1 MKKLMAVLLALVILA
16 AAGAAWLNASYRI
29 VDARL
34 YPKKAQHL
42 DLRGEEISLRHY
54 EKLRSLLPECEILW
68 DVPFQGDS
76 CASDIRTLTV
86 TEFSQEDADLL
97 AYFPLL
103 ETLDAEQCRDLS
115 WVPEIKEERPELDV
129 RFALTLNG
137 RTYPQDSA
145 QIEAASITETE
156 LALLPYMTQLRQV
169 TVTEGAD
176 AGQLQQLRDYCR
188 EAGIAFGISVN
199 GETLAETQ
207 TVLSIAGLTENQAQL
222 LMLADH
228 LQQLHISEPQAD
240 AQTLLEMRQSM
251 PDTKIT
257 WTKSVLG
264 VPFPDDAREIDL
276 TSVIA
281 RAEGEEPDE
290 KTAYEY
296 ACEQKVMGTQEE
308 VPSSAKVLSE
318 HPLPNKQDM
327 SVQLIT
333 ETETAMAY
341 FPNVEK
347 LVMCG
352 AWLDNEAMAQF
363 RENQREKYKVVWSV
377 ECGALATRTDATLFM
392 PTKYF
397 VTAGS
402 FADWNTYNLKYCE
415 DMVSIDIGH
424 MSVAQLEFVRYMP
437 KLKYLDIALN
447 HILDLSPLAECENLV
462 FLVMHTQ
469 SVEQDYTPLLQ
480 CKQLEDLNI
489 GGNKGNIE
497 PILQM
502 KQLKNLWITQ
512 TDSELYRK
520 AKAALPET
528 NIGYDYSNSN
538 SGWREL
544 PNYFKMRDALLMFYM
559 K

>member
-68 DVPFQGDS
+68 DVPFQGGS

-176 AGQLQQLRDYCR
+176 ARQLQQLRDYCR

-296 ACEQKVMGTQEE
+296 GLEFRVMGTQEE
-308 VPSSAKVLSE
+308 VPTTAKVLKD
-318 HPLPNKQDM
+318 HPFPDKTDTTDTIL
-327 SVQLIT
+327 T
-333 ETETAMAY
+333 ELEECMQY
-341 FPNVEK
+341 FPDAER
-347 LVMCG
+347 LILCG
-352 AWLDNEAMAQF
+352 AWLDNEMMSGY
-363 RENQREKYKVVWSV
+363 REQHRKDFKVVWTV
-377 ECGALATRTDATLFM
+377 QCGDIAPRTDATFFM
-392 PTKYF
+392 PTKYY
-397 VTAGS
+397 VQQGS
-402 FADWNTYNLKYCE
+402 FSDAEAYNLRYCE
-415 DMVSIDIGH
+415 DMICIDVGH
-424 MSVAQLEFVRYMP
+424 MAVTSLEFAEYMP
-437 KLKYLDIALN
+437 KLKYLVIT
-447 HILDLSPLAECENLV
+447 LSQIWDVTPLQNCKELV
-462 FLVMHTQ
+462 FLEMSWTFIT
-469 SVEQDYTPLLQ
+469 DYSPLVG
-480 CKQLEDLNI
+480 CTALEDLNL
-489 GGNKGNIE
+489 GETYGDVT
-497 PILQM
+497 PILEM
-502 KQLKNLWITQ
+502 EWLKNLWLVGCR
-512 TDSELYRK
+512 EKYYEK
-520 AKAALPET
+520 AAAALPNT
-528 NIGYDYSNSN
+528 NIGYYYGNPDDV
-538 SGWREL
+538 WREL
-544 PNYFKMRDALLMFYM
+544 PNYYAMRDALLMFYM
-559 K
+559 E